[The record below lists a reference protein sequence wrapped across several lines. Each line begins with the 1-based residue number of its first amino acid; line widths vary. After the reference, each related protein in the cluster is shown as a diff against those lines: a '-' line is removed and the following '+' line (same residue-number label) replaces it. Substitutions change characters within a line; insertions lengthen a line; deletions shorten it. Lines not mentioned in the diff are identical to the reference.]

1 MITREKFGLLNS
13 RNNVLTQNL
22 VENNRH
28 DEDFANKTKMHLQN
42 NKKFES
48 TPVFVPKRMQKHSNF
63 INYSTNSR
71 EEISLNAATLSNG
84 FLPRKKSSI
93 SPLNRFSYSFP
104 VKVEVHKATDNGSAI
119 KSSNSVNEKM
129 TAIKSILKP
138 KQTDS
143 VSNGAFKTT
152 VNMDNKNITRKGSVV
167 HFDFQSIRDDS
178 TRAQLNKTTVSIEA
192 FYEKDS

>member
-1 MITREKFGLLNS
+1 M
-13 RNNVLTQNL
+13 LTQNL

-28 DEDFANKTKMHLQN
+28 DEDYANKTKMHLQN

-48 TPVFVPKRMQKHSNF
+48 TPVFVPKKMQKHSNF
-63 INYSTNSR
+63 VNNSTNSR
-71 EEISLNAATLSNG
+71 EEISLNASTLSNR

-119 KSSNSVNEKM
+119 KSSNSMNEKM

-143 VSNGAFKTT
+143 VSNGAIKTLHLEA
-152 VNMDNKNITRKGSVV
+152 VNMDNKNITRKSSVV
-167 HFDFQSIRDDS
+167 HFDFQSTKDDS
-178 TRAQLNKTTVSIEA
+178 RAQLNRTTVSIEA
-192 FYEKDS
+192 FYEKDSLKKDYRGF